1 MVMMFPLW
9 SRITSRFTD
18 STSNDGGGET
28 LSVGEVDEVLS
39 LVDSGD
45 PLPVQDATKTTI
57 GMTQRGALRHIEH
70 QPTGAELTLTGGALS
85 NITHHYPV
93 TAHLEQTQ
101 LSHPIP
107 SLSPSKPCGSG
118 PTTSNRRYG
127 TSEQFRSGGGGAM
140 HTVG

>member
-1 MVMMFPLW
+1 MMFPLW

-70 QPTGAELTLTGGALS
+70 QPTGAELTLTGGALPAAFLTPRKSVRS
-85 NITHHYPV
+85 NFDTNGDV
-93 TAHLEQTQ
+93 TG
-101 LSHPIP
+101 
-107 SLSPSKPCGSG
+107 SPSSPL
-118 PTTSNRRYG
+118 P
-127 TSEQFRSGGGGAM
+127 SEQR
-140 HTVG
+140 